1 MSQIQYNFKKND
13 EYYTPAYAVEPI
25 VKYIKPHSTIWCP
38 FDKADS
44 QFVKVFQ
51 QNGFNV
57 IFLLQCKAEILGVC
71 NGQQNARPVE
81 SGNPLPT
88 L

>member
-1 MSQIQYNFKKND
+1 MSQIQYKFKKND

-38 FDKADS
+38 FDKSDS

-57 IFLLQCKAEILGVC
+57 IYGHIETGQDFLK
-71 NGQQNARPVE
+71 
-81 SGNPLPT
+81 
-88 L
+88 